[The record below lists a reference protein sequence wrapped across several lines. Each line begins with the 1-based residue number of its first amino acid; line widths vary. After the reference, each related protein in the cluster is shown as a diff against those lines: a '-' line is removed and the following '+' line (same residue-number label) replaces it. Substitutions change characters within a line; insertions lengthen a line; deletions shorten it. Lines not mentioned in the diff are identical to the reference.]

1 MLNRLALRNVKG
13 QWGSYLL
20 YFLTVAFTVSMLFAV
35 ENLLYSKELMDIASM
50 LSDISQ
56 IINFSVV
63 LVSIVSAI
71 VLGYTSAFMVK
82 LRSREFGLYLTLGMR
97 RGDIMRLFAT
107 ETAIISLV
115 AIAMGF
121 GFGILVYQGLMG
133 ILLKIMG
140 SSYSFSF
147 ISIKGSVLSIVT
159 ALFIF
164 LVSSLFSLRY
174 LGKATISSLLSP
186 PKSEKTTKHIYF
198 WSTVLII
205 SFGAMVGLF
214 FNTYSELEKSL
225 SGENGGG
232 NVLLM
237 LAFCLI
243 VCFVFHFVLSRVLF
257 ALLSG
262 NRRLMGKGSNS
273 VVIKNLQSR
282 STSNA
287 LLMGTLSVL
296 FLISVGASSI
306 AVTEKAI
313 NDMDIDKSVPYS
325 VMAFSQN
332 KGKSFFSKVEEITE
346 EYSEVKSSYSYSIY
360 TTGKCEVSRVIK
372 GAKESGWMDYYM
384 ALSDFNALLEGF
396 GRKRVE
402 LEEGEYIASSRYR
415 EYISNVEFPETEL
428 DGKTY
433 RCIQS
438 SFSYPDF
445 LNKAVVYIV
454 PDIALSGM
462 EEVIECKV
470 FSCDSV
476 PFDILGFKD
485 QLYGVK
491 EKGDIVWS
499 RDAAKYES
507 DSTAGVLIIA
517 MLFISTVSISLSLA
531 ILSVKTLSSVN
542 EDKRNMSILRSLGV
556 DGSGRRRIVGTETL
570 VFFLLPLSVPLV
582 LSIPISFICA
592 MVYRSWGMSD
602 MIGSAY
608 ITTLLIDAFIIII
621 SILYYFITLRIKLMA
636 IDGSERVQ

>member
-1 MLNRLALRNVKG
+1 MR
-13 QWGSYLL
+13 
-20 YFLTVAFTVSMLFAV
+20 
-35 ENLLYSKELMDIASM
+35 I
-50 LSDISQ
+50 
-56 IINFSVV
+56 
-63 LVSIVSAI
+63 LVYGAG
-71 VLGYTSAFMVK
+71 VLGSNLASNLCKAKKDVTILARGKWAENIKKNGLKVK
-82 LRSREFGLYLTLGMR
+82 NK
-97 RGDIMRLFAT
+97 
-107 ETAIISLV
+107 
-115 AIAMGF
+115 MGF
-121 GFGILVYQGLMG
+121 GTKTCRMPVMTSLEPDDICSVTFVALRYTQLDDIIHILRSNGTKNIVFVGNNVRARYYRDQLPDKNVM
-133 ILLKIMG
+133 
-140 SSYSFSF
+140 FSF
-147 ISIKGSVLSIVT
+147 AISAGHRES
-159 ALFIF
+159 
-164 LVSSLFSLRY
+164 
-174 LGKATISSLLSP
+174 
-186 PKSEKTTKHIYF
+186 
-198 WSTVLII
+198 
-205 SFGAMVGLF
+205 
-214 FNTYSELEKSL
+214 
-225 SGENGGG
+225 
-232 NVLLM
+232 
-237 LAFCLI
+237 
-243 VCFVFHFVLSRVLF
+243 
-257 ALLSG
+257 
-262 NRRLMGKGSNS
+262 
-273 VVIKNLQSR
+273 
-282 STSNA
+282 
-287 LLMGTLSVL
+287 
-296 FLISVGASSI
+296 
-306 AVTEKAI
+306 
-313 NDMDIDKSVPYS
+313 D
-325 VMAFSQN
+325 
-332 KGKSFFSKVEEITE
+332 KVEEITE
-346 EYSEVKSSYSYSIY
+346 EYSEEKSSYSYSIY

-384 ALSDFNALLEGF
+384 ALSDFNALLEDF

-454 PDIALSGM
+454 PDSALSGM

-491 EKGDIVWS
+491 EKGDTVWS

-582 LSIPISFICA
+582 LSIPISSICA